1 VFEMMEVNLKPFIRN
16 NLDVLFVGL
25 NPPYQ
30 SNFNAHYFSG
40 KQSRFFYLL
49 YLSGLTT
56 VNVDKSYADEK
67 VFGDTLYNYN
77 KSNFGVTD
85 LMQHKV
91 ETNSSKVKATSN
103 DVLKL
108 CETVIK
114 HSPKFICI
122 IHSKVKYAFDR
133 FPNQHIIGS
142 LSYGNCGNVL
152 NNCSSTFFLNYFP
165 NGNNIPD
172 EPKLKIFGELKS
184 LL

>member
-1 VFEMMEVNLKPFIRN
+1 MQEVKLKPYIRN

-67 VFGDTLYNYN
+67 VFGDNLYNYK

-85 LMQHKV
+85 LIQHKV

-103 DVLKL
+103 DVLIL
-108 CETVIK
+108 CETIIK
-114 HSPKFICI
+114 YSPKFVCI
-122 IHSKVKYAFDR
+122 IHSKVKNAFDR
-133 FPNQHIIGS
+133 FSNQHIIRN
-142 LSYGNCGNVL
+142 LSYGNSGNVL
-152 NNCSSTFFLNYFP
+152 KNCSSTFFLNYFP

-172 EPKLKIFGELKS
+172 EPKLKIFGDIKS